1 MAARS
6 LTGFL
11 SGAILPAVGIAPSGR
26 ARLMSKRARIAF
38 FAQCL
43 NLEQEFDH
51 DASKLCILGFEA
63 FK

>member
-1 MAARS
+1 
-6 LTGFL
+6 LTIMPCAPL
-11 SGAILPAVGIAPSGR
+11 AIIIRRKKAIRV
-26 ARLMSKRARIAF
+26 RLGQF